1 MSAPNETN
9 KTSAPESPT
18 TVRPLDLSDD
28 DDVQETGVLSGEA
41 PNQNST
47 TTSTNTNTNTAAS
60 SNMASS
66 TTAAEAA
73 LPKPPRPST
82 ETQKTEDILKEAFP
96 SIDISVIKAILR
108 ASGGKIDPAFNA
120 LLEMT
125 DPDAAQNETSDEQP
139 PPQPPRPQGGA
150 QLSQLEADELY
161 ARQLAEH
168 FDNVGSYEARTS
180 NRSPGGRVRRQQT
193 GLEPRPNAEDRESNF
208 FEDELPV
215 IQEKLRKGFIETQGK
230 VNNWITT
237 MKKRFDE
244 EFADEDENSQRPGQA
259 QAQGQYGARRPGESS
274 RRSRDYERYDADPQ
288 VLSDDFAGMKFA
300 ADGTPLRDNNRPLS
314 NPDLYKPPP
323 PSKSPKSHDGRKVA
337 FREGAEE
344 IDVYGSSPRRS
355 AEDVSG
361 SKAKSSK
368 WQPLSTVDPNPI
380 SDNDPFSLGDSEDE
394 REAKEKAA
402 SSKDTKDTNSE
413 DSERLKKAAAE
424 AMADSLVESKGSES
438 AGAGAK
444 KN

>member
-1 MSAPNETN
+1 
-9 KTSAPESPT
+9 
-18 TVRPLDLSDD
+18 
-28 DDVQETGVLSGEA
+28 
-41 PNQNST
+41 
-47 TTSTNTNTNTAAS
+47 
-60 SNMASS
+60 MASS

-73 LPKPPRPST
+73 PPKPPRPST

-96 SIDISVIKAILR
+96 SIDISVIKAVLR

-120 LLEMT
+120 LLA
-125 DPDAAQNETSDEQP
+125 PS
-139 PPQPPRPQGGA
+139 PQGGA

-274 RRSRDYERYDADPQ
+274 RRSGDYERYDADPQ

-300 ADGTPLRDNNRPLS
+300 ADGTP
-314 NPDLYKPPP
+314 P
-323 PSKSPKSHDGRKVA
+323 PSKSPKPHDGRKVA

-402 SSKDTKDTNSE
+402 SSKDAKDANSE

>member
-28 DDVQETGVLSGEA
+28 EDVQETGVLGGET
-41 PNQNST
+41 PIQNAATNTT
-47 TTSTNTNTNTAAS
+47 TTSST
-60 SNMASS
+60 MASS
-66 TTAAEAA
+66 TTAAEAPP
-73 LPKPPRPST
+73 PKPPRPST

-96 SIDISVIKAILR
+96 SIDISVIKAVLR

-125 DPDAAQNETSDEQP
+125 DPDAAQNETTDEQP

-180 NRSPGGRVRRQQT
+180 NRSPGGRVQRQQT

-230 VNNWITT
+230 VNSWITT

-244 EFADEDENSQRPGQA
+244 EFADEDETSQRPG

-274 RRSRDYERYDADPQ
+274 RRSGDYERYDADPQ

-300 ADGTPLRDNNRPLS
+300 ADGTPLRDNSRPLS

-323 PSKSPKSHDGRKVA
+323 PSKSPKPHDGRKVA
-337 FREGAEE
+337 FREGTEE

-355 AEDVSG
+355 AEDLSG

-402 SSKDTKDTNSE
+402 SSKDAKDATSE

-424 AMADSLVESKGSES
+424 AMADSLVEAKGGEP
-438 AGAGAK
+438 ADAAAK

>member
-28 DDVQETGVLSGEA
+28 EDVQETGVLGGEA
-41 PNQNST
+41 PSQNTTNT
-47 TTSTNTNTNTAAS
+47 TTLST
-60 SNMASS
+60 MASS
-66 TTAAEAA
+66 TTAAEAPP
-73 LPKPPRPST
+73 PKPPRPST

-96 SIDISVIKAILR
+96 SIDISVIKAVLR

-125 DPDAAQNETSDEQP
+125 DPDAAQNETTDEQP

-193 GLEPRPNAEDRESNF
+193 GLEPRPNAEDREPNF

-230 VNNWITT
+230 VNSWITT

-244 EFADEDENSQRPGQA
+244 EFADEDENTQRPG

-274 RRSRDYERYDADPQ
+274 RRSGDYERYDADPQ
-288 VLSDDFAGMKFA
+288 VLSDDFAGMKFT

-323 PSKSPKSHDGRKVA
+323 PSKSPKPHDGRKVA

-402 SSKDTKDTNSE
+402 SSKDAKDVNSE

-424 AMADSLVESKGSES
+424 AMADSLVESKAGES
-438 AGAGAK
+438 AGAAPK